1 MRPSLADLAAWF
13 GGRGPAIVAV
23 SGGVDSA
30 LVALAAHRSL
40 GDEALA
46 VTADYSTM
54 PRDDLESARR
64 TCREIGIR
72 QDIVRYDELADER
85 FARNDKD
92 RCFYCRTEL
101 ASRLAS
107 LAASRGAA
115 TIADGTHLGDLGDY
129 RPGIRAMRDGGV
141 SSPLVEA
148 GFAKADVRREA
159 AAAGLSA
166 HDRPAN
172 SCLASRI
179 PWGRR
184 VTAERLARIEV
195 AESMVRAASGAPGA
209 VRVRDLGGTASIEV
223 ERGATG
229 LVSSPSVIGPLSERL
244 RAIGFDSVRVDPEGY
259 APGRANAAAALRQR
273 QRPGASGGP
282 EPGGEGHE
290 EEEEGGAAP

>member
-1 MRPSLADLAAWF
+1 MLPSLADLVSWF
-13 GGRGPAIVAV
+13 GGRGPAVVAV

-30 LVALAAHRSL
+30 LVALAAHRAL
-40 GDEALA
+40 GDAAAA

-54 PRDDLESARR
+54 PRDDLEAARR
-64 TCREIGIR
+64 TCAEIGMR
-72 QDIVRYDELADER
+72 QDVIEYDELADER
-85 FARNDKD
+85 FARNDRD

-101 ASRLAS
+101 ASRLAA
-107 LAASRGAA
+107 LAAGRGAA
-115 TIADGTHLGDLGDY
+115 TIADGTHLDDLGDY

-195 AESMVRAASGAPGA
+195 AEAMVRAATGAAGA
-209 VRVRDLGGTASIEV
+209 VRVRDLGGSASIEV
-223 ERGATG
+223 ERPSVG
-229 LVSSPSVIGPLSERL
+229 LVSSPGVLGPLSERL
-244 RAIGFDSVRVDPEGY
+244 RAIGFASVRVDPAGY
-259 APGRANAAAALRQR
+259 APGRANA
-273 QRPGASGGP
+273 GASA
-282 EPGGEGHE
+282 
-290 EEEEGGAAP
+290 GGAAP

>member
-1 MRPSLADLAAWF
+1 MPSLADLVSWF
-13 GGRGPAIVAV
+13 GCRGPAVVAV

-30 LVALAAHRSL
+30 LVALAAHRAL
-40 GDEALA
+40 GDAATA

-54 PRDDLESARR
+54 PRDDLEAARR
-64 TCREIGIR
+64 TCAEIGMR
-72 QDIVRYDELADER
+72 QDVVEYDELADER
-85 FARNDKD
+85 FARNDSN

-107 LAASRGAA
+107 LAAARGAA
-115 TIADGTHLGDLGDY
+115 TIADGTHLDDLGDY

-195 AESMVRAASGAPGA
+195 AEAIVRAAAGVAGA
-209 VRVRDLGGTASIEV
+209 VRVRDLGGSASIEV
-223 ERGATG
+223 EQPSVR
-229 LVSSPSVIGPLSERL
+229 LVSSPGVLGPLSERL
-244 RAIGFDSVRVDPEGY
+244 RAIGFDSVRVDPAGY
-259 APGRANAAAALRQR
+259 APGRANA
-273 QRPGASGGP
+273 GG
-282 EPGGEGHE
+282 
-290 EEEEGGAAP
+290 GGAAAP

>member
-1 MRPSLADLAAWF
+1 MRPSLDDLVAWF
-13 GGRGPAIVAV
+13 DGRGPALVAV

-40 GDEALA
+40 GDAASA

-54 PRDDLESARR
+54 PRDDLESAGR
-64 TCREIGIR
+64 TCGEIGIR
-72 QDIVRYDELADER
+72 QEVIRYDELADER
-85 FARNDKD
+85 FARNDRN

-101 ASRLAS
+101 ASRLAP
-107 LAASRGAA
+107 LAAARGAR
-115 TIADGTHLGDLGDY
+115 TMADGTHLDDLGDY

-141 SSPLVEA
+141 RSPLVEA

-184 VTAERLARIEV
+184 VTAERLARVEV
-195 AESMVRAASGAPGA
+195 AESMVRSMSGVAGA
-209 VRVRDLGGTASIEV
+209 VRVRDLGGAASIEV
-223 ERGATG
+223 ERASIG
-229 LVSSPSVIGPLSERL
+229 LVSSPAVLGPLSERL
-244 RAIGFDSVRVDPEGY
+244 QAIGFDSARVDPEGY
-259 APGRANAAAALRQR
+259 APGRANAAGGSAGAAAVQ
-273 QRPGASGGP
+273 PK
-282 EPGGEGHE
+282 
-290 EEEEGGAAP
+290 GGAAP

>member
-1 MRPSLADLAAWF
+1 MAAAAMAGEGEQAMRPSLGDLIDWF
-13 GGRGPAIVAV
+13 DGRGPALVAV

-40 GDEALA
+40 GDAASA

-54 PRDDLESARR
+54 PRDDLESAGR
-64 TCREIGIR
+64 TCAEIGIR
-72 QDIVRYDELADER
+72 QDVVRYDELADER
-85 FARNDKD
+85 FARNDRD

-107 LAASRGAA
+107 LAADRGAR
-115 TIADGTHLGDLGDY
+115 TVADGTHLDDLGDY

-159 AAAGLSA
+159 ASAGLSA

-184 VTAERLARIEV
+184 VTAERLARVEV

-209 VRVRDLGGTASIEV
+209 VRVRDLGGAASIEV
-223 ERGATG
+223 ECASIG
-229 LVSSPSVIGPLSERL
+229 LVSDPAVLGPLSERL

-259 APGRANAAAALRQR
+259 APGRANAER
-273 QRPGASGGP
+273 GP
-282 EPGGEGHE
+282 AQAPATSAK
-290 EEEEGGAAP
+290 GGAAP

>member
-1 MRPSLADLAAWF
+1 MPSLADLVAWF
-13 GGRGPAIVAV
+13 DGRGPAIVAV

-40 GDEALA
+40 GDAA
-46 VTADYSTM
+46 TAATADYSTM
-54 PRDDLESARR
+54 PRDDLEAARR
-64 TCREIGIR
+64 TCAEIGMR
-72 QDIVRYDELADER
+72 QEVIRYDELADER
-85 FARNDKD
+85 FARNDRN

-101 ASRLAS
+101 ASRLA
-107 LAASRGAA
+107 AAAAARGAA
-115 TIADGTHLGDLGDY
+115 TVADGTHLDDLGDY

-148 GFAKADVRREA
+148 SFTKADVRREA

-195 AESMVRAASGAPGA
+195 AEAMVRAASGAAGA
-209 VRVRDLGGTASIEV
+209 VRVRDRGGSASIEV
-223 ERGATG
+223 ERPAVG
-229 LVSSPSVIGPLSERL
+229 LVSDPAVLGPLAERL
-244 RAIGFDSVRVDPEGY
+244 RAIGFDSVRVDPAGY
-259 APGRANAAAALRQR
+259 APGGANAAHAGAGAQR
-273 QRPGASGGP
+273 SAPRSGG
-282 EPGGEGHE
+282 
-290 EEEEGGAAP
+290 GAP

>member
-1 MRPSLADLAAWF
+1 MRPSLSDLVEWF
-13 GGRGPAIVAV
+13 GGRGPALVAV

-30 LVALAAHRSL
+30 LVALAARRAL
-40 GDEALA
+40 GDAASA

-64 TCREIGIR
+64 TCAEIGMR
-72 QDIVRYDELADER
+72 QDVIRYDELADER
-85 FARNDKD
+85 FARNDKN

-107 LAASRGAA
+107 LAADRGAR
-115 TIADGTHLGDLGDY
+115 TVADGTHLGDLGDY

-141 SSPLVEA
+141 RSPLAEA

-195 AESMVRAASGAPGA
+195 AESMVRAATGAPGA
-209 VRVRDLGGTASIEV
+209 VRVRDRGGTASIEV
-223 ERGATG
+223 ERGSIK
-229 LVSSPSVIGPLSERL
+229 LVADPAVLGPLSERL
-244 RAIGFDSVRVDPEGY
+244 RAIGFDSVSVNPDGY
-259 APGRANAAAALRQR
+259 APGRANAGAGLRGAPAPQSASPPP
-273 QRPGASGGP
+273 RPNGGASP
-282 EPGGEGHE
+282 
-290 EEEEGGAAP
+290 